1 MTQPEQVNTDVLI
14 VGAGPAGLAAAVQL
28 RKLGVNKVLVI
39 DRESQPGGIPRHCF
53 HTGFG
58 WFDLH
63 RILSGPSYAHRNV
76 QLAEQAG
83 VEIAIETSAQHWIG
97 DLSLQVTSPDG
108 LKNITAGAILLATG
122 CRERPRAAKLIPGS
136 RPRGIYNT
144 GSLQQLI
151 FFKKL
156 RLGKKAIVIGAEHV
170 SYSAVHSLHS
180 NGTRVAAMITEHD
193 QHQTYAPFYWGTRFY
208 YRTPLLTNFKVTNIF
223 GRDRVEGIEITSTRS
238 GEKKQLECDSLIF
251 TGDWI
256 PDHDLAR
263 KGNIALNQYTKGP
276 EIDQYLRTSKPGI
289 FAAGNLLRGVE
300 IADTAALEGK
310 RAAACIV
317 SYLSAKQWPTHNR
330 IPVVVD
336 SPLLWIS
343 PNIIV
348 PEINPTLP
356 LNPFTLRTGRFLRST
371 RIEVTLDGRLLHS
384 QAFKKLIPNRRY
396 ELDNHW
402 ISQLSPG
409 PEYDEIRIQ
418 SV

>member
-28 RKLGVNKVLVI
+28 RKLGVEKVLVI
-39 DRESQPGGIPRHCF
+39 DREAQPGGIPRHCY

-63 RILSGPSYAHRNV
+63 RILSGPSYARRNV
-76 QLAEQAG
+76 QRADQAG
-83 VEIAIETSAQHWIG
+83 VEIAIETSAQHWVG
-97 DLSLQVTSPDG
+97 DLCLQVTSPGG
-108 LKNITAGAILLATG
+108 LKNITASAILMATG

-151 FFKKL
+151 YLKKL
-156 RLGKKAIVIGAEHV
+156 KLGKKAIVIGAEHV

-180 NGTRVAAMITEHD
+180 NGTRVAAMITEYD
-193 QHQTYAPFYWGTRFY
+193 QHQTYAPFYWGTRLC
-208 YRTPLLTNFKVTNIF
+208 YRTPLLTNFKVTNIY
-223 GRDRVEGIEITSTRS
+223 GSGRVEGIEITSTRS
-238 GEKKQLECDSLIF
+238 GEKKQLECDSLVF

-256 PDHDLAR
+256 PDHDLLR
-263 KGNIALNQYTKGP
+263 KGNIALNQCTRGP
-276 EIDQYLRTSKPGI
+276 EIDQNLRTSKPGV

-300 IADTAALEGK
+300 IADIAALEGMQV
-310 RAAACIV
+310 AECIV
-317 SYLSAKQWPTHNR
+317 SFLSTNQWPINNR
-330 IPVVVD
+330 IPIVVD
-336 SPLLWIS
+336 PPLLWIS

-348 PEINPTLP
+348 PEVNATLP
-356 LNPFTLRTGRFLRST
+356 FNHFTLRSDKFLGST
-371 RIEVTLDGRLLHS
+371 EIEVTLDGGLLHS
-384 QAFKKLIPNRRY
+384 QAFKKLIPNRRFA
-396 ELDNHW
+396 LDIHW

-409 PEYDEIRIQ
+409 PDYDKIRIQ

>member
-1 MTQPEQVNTDVLI
+1 MTQPQQVNTDVLI

-28 RKLGVNKVLVI
+28 RKLGVEKVLVI
-39 DRESQPGGIPRHCF
+39 DRESQPGGIPRHCY

-58 WFDLH
+58 WFDLR
-63 RILSGPSYAHRNV
+63 RILSGPSYAGKNV
-76 QLAEQAG
+76 QRAEQAG
-83 VEIAIETSAQHWIG
+83 VEIAIETSAQHWSG
-97 DLSLQVTSPDG
+97 DLSLQVTSPGG
-108 LKNITAGAILLATG
+108 LKNITASAILMATG

-151 FFKKL
+151 YLKKL

-170 SYSAVHSLHS
+170 SYSAVHCLHS

-208 YRTPLLTNFKVTNIF
+208 YRTPLLTNFEVTNIF

-238 GEKKQLECDSLIF
+238 EKKLQLECDSLVF

-256 PDHDLAR
+256 PDHDLLR
-263 KGNIALNQYTKGP
+263 KGKIALNNYTKGP
-276 EIDQYLRTSKPGI
+276 QIDQYLRTSKPGI

-300 IADTAALEGK
+300 IADTAALEG
-310 RAAACIV
+310 RRVAACIV
-317 SYLSAKQWPTHNR
+317 SYLSAKQWPTNNR

-343 PNIIV
+343 PNVIV
-348 PEINPTLP
+348 PEINPVLP
-356 LNPFTLRTGRFLRST
+356 LSPFILRTAKFLQST
-371 RIEVTLDGRLLHS
+371 TIEVTLNGRPLHC
-384 QAFKKLIPNRRY
+384 QAFKKLIPNRRF

-409 PEYDEIRIQ
+409 PDYDEIRIQ
-418 SV
+418 CV